1 MISSQ
6 NGDIASLTENSTD
19 VKNPIEGVWYIK
31 NGRNVTVAINR
42 TLTQDFNL
50 HIPVPQRWFFVILR
64 NDTTGK
70 PVQLWING
78 TNTSTFNAVNFVEG
92 DLYSGTFSYI
102 SQS

>member
-1 MISSQ
+1 MNSF
-6 NGDIASLTENSTD
+6 LTENSTD

-31 NGRNVTVAINR
+31 NGRNVTVTIKR
-42 TLTQDFNL
+42 KLTNDFNL
-50 HIPVPQRWFFVILR
+50 QIPAPINWFFVILR
-64 NDTTGK
+64 NETTGK

-92 DLYSGTFSYI
+92 DSYSGTFSYI